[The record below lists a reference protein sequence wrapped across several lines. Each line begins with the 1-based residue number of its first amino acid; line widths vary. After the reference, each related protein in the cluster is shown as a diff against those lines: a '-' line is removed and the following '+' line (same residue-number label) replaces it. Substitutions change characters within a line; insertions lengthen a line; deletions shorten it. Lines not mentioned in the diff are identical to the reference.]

1 MADPQALAAFLAAV
15 HGVHV
20 SGSGT
25 KETSFYTA
33 IDNLLDVVGDTLK
46 PKVRCVMQLKS
57 LGAGNPDGGLFTV
70 DQFDRDV
77 DAPKNPLA
85 PARGVIEV
93 KAPAESVDFTAASA
107 QVTKYWD
114 RYRLVLVT
122 NLRDWLLIGERDR
135 RRVLLER
142 HTLAPTAE
150 AFWKLAAH
158 PAQVHPQSAAA
169 FSDFL
174 ARVMLH
180 AAPLSEPKDLAW
192 LLASYAREA
201 AHRIELAPAAAQRQ
215 LAVLKQS
222 LEAALGVSFDAKD
235 GAHFFRSTLVQ
246 TLFYGVFA
254 AWVLRHQ
261 NSASGRFDWKT
272 AAYDLNVPMI
282 SALFEQ
288 LSQPT
293 KLKALDL
300 TSVLDWAADALN
312 RVDQASFFKKFEAR
326 QSVQY
331 FYEPFLEAFD
341 PELRKQLGVWYTPRE
356 IVQYQVAR
364 VDQALR
370 AELGIADGLADPQ
383 VVVLDPCCGT
393 GAYLVEV
400 LDLIAQRLAAQGN
413 AALAGHELKRAMQ
426 QRIFGFELLPA
437 PYVVA
442 HLQLGLLLQRLN
454 APLQTHADGS
464 GERVG
469 VYLTNALT
477 GWEPRKEPKTQL
489 LPFPE
494 LAAERDAA
502 NSIKR
507 EQKVLVILGNPPYN
521 GYAGVAIGEE
531 RELSDAYRRATTGPQ
546 PQGQGL
552 NELYVRF
559 FRMAERQIV
568 EHTGRGIVSFISN
581 SSWLDGLSHP
591 AMRERFLQ
599 VFDHIRIDDLQGDK
613 YRTGK
618 LTPGGEP
625 DPSAFSTV
633 QNREGIQVGTA
644 IATLVRRHQATH
656 AAVVAQREWWGR
668 TKLADLAQSS
678 MDLEAPV
685 YHALVP
691 RPALGWAFGIRA
703 TSASYLAWPTLPEL
717 LPTSYP
723 GIKTSRDAA
732 LVDIDRGALEARMRR
747 YFDPALS
754 DATIAEEMPA
764 LMRAASR
771 FDPVATRKELLAL
784 GFDSGRILRHAY
796 RPFDVRW
803 LYWHAE
809 TKLLD
814 EKRPDYVRRTIGGA
828 FALVSQQKPRRDW
841 SRPQCIAA
849 LGSLDLM
856 DRSASCFPMNV
867 NDAGANLGSTSSDVP
882 NLSEAAAGY
891 VARLDAAPED
901 LFFHTLAILHSDA
914 YRDANAGALRQDWPR
929 IPLPA
934 KRDVLRGSA
943 ALGREVAALLDTETP
958 VAGVTSG
965 TLSPALRLVATPARL
980 DGQPLGVADF
990 TLTAG
995 WGHAGQGGVTMPGKG
1010 RVHDRAASA
1019 DEAAGGLGLAT
1030 HDIYL
1035 NATACWRH
1043 VPAPVWNYTL
1053 GGYQV
1058 LKKWL
1063 SYREQPLLGRALTF
1077 DEVKAFTSIARR
1089 IAALVLMRDR
1099 LDANY
1104 AAAATDHT
1112 SFRQSSGQV
1121 MPASAKSKA
1130 TELGDRVIFAKY
1142 SGASIHGSGDDELLM
1157 LREEDILAVI
1167 DGRRTGKDVPE
1178 PPKPEP
1184 DAPLLSITSPDDDK
1198 AALLSDPRNVPLWF
1212 GTNREPNDRKDIGQ
1226 GFTGRRSV
1234 GGSVWHGRCIVN
1246 VPEGHALG
1254 STGTQGLKGWWQRW
1268 RHGVDDRLRLLSIE
1282 GRDEAAFWQAVRA
1295 AMDESDPDQRVP
1307 EALLFVHG
1315 YRVTFEDAA
1324 LRAAQLAYDL
1334 KIRDTSFFAW
1344 PSAGAAAKYT
1354 VDEGSAKN
1362 ATQPLAEFI
1371 SALDAGAHAAGKALH
1386 VIAHS
1391 MGNRVLLAALQ
1402 WLVLKGRTPQ
1412 AIDKIVCA
1420 APDEDAAD
1428 FVAAMAALRS
1438 VGRRRTLYASSK
1450 DKPVWLSEVVHG
1462 YPRAGRIPPV
1472 TLADGLDTVDAS
1484 DLEATFLGH
1493 SDFATQRPLL
1503 HDLFSLLKASLEPRD
1518 RQGLEPV
1525 RTDSGAAYWRI
1536 K

>member
-1 MADPQALAAFLAAV
+1 MADPQAFATFLAAV

-33 IDNLLDVVGDTLK
+33 IDNLLDGIGDTLK

-57 LGAGNPDGGLFTV
+57 LGAGNPDGGLFTA
-70 DQFDRDV
+70 DQFDRDIE
-77 DAPKNPLA
+77 APKNPLA

-93 KAPAESVDFTAASA
+93 KAPAEAVDFTAASA

-135 RRVLLER
+135 QRVLLER

-158 PAQVHPQSAAA
+158 PAQVHPQSAAT

-261 NSASGRFDWKT
+261 NSAPGRFDWRT

-293 KLKALDL
+293 KLKALAL

-370 AELGIADGLADPQ
+370 KELGIADGLADPQ

-400 LDLIAQRLAAQGN
+400 LDLIEQRFAAQGH

-426 QRIFGFELLPA
+426 ERIFGFELLPA

-599 VFDHIRIDDLQGDK
+599 VFDHIRIDDRQGDK

-618 LTPGGEP
+618 LTPAGEP
-625 DPSAFSTV
+625 DPSAFSTP

-644 IATLVRRHQATH
+644 IATLVRRDQATH

-678 MDLEAPV
+678 MDLDAPV
-685 YHALVP
+685 YHAVVP
-691 RPALGWAFGIRA
+691 RSALGWAFGVRA
-703 TSASYLAWPTLPEL
+703 TGANYLTWPTLPEL

-747 YFDPALS
+747 YFNPALS

-803 LYWHAE
+803 LYWHVE

-814 EKRPDYVRRTIGGA
+814 EKRPDYVRRTIDGT

-849 LGSLDLM
+849 IGGLDLM
-856 DRSASCFPMNV
+856 DRGASCFPLQV
-867 NDAGANLGSTSSDVP
+867 NDAGANLGSASNEIP
-882 NLSEAAAGY
+882 NLSEAAVGY
-891 VARLDAAPED
+891 VAELDAAPED
-901 LFFHTLAILHSDA
+901 LFFHALAILHSDA

-934 KRDVLRGSA
+934 KRDVLRASA

-958 VAGVTSG
+958 VPGVTSG
-965 TLSPALRLVATPARL
+965 TLSPALRLIAAPARL

-990 TLTAG
+990 ALTAG

-1010 RVHDRAASA
+1010 HVHDRAASA
-1019 DEAAGGLGLAT
+1019 EEAAGGLGLAT
-1030 HDIYL
+1030 HDIHL

-1063 SYREQPLLGRALTF
+1063 SYREQPLLGRALSF

-1089 IAALVLMRDR
+1089 IAALVLLRDR
-1099 LDANY
+1099 LDTNY
-1104 AAAATDHT
+1104 AAATTEHT
-1112 SFRQSSGQV
+1112 SFRPSSGQV
-1121 MPASAKSKA
+1121 MPASARAKA
-1130 TELGDRVIFAKY
+1130 TELGDRVLFAKY
-1142 SGASIHGSGDDELLM
+1142 SGTSIPGGGEDQLLI

-1167 DGRRTGKDVPE
+1167 DGRQTGKDVAE
-1178 PPKPEP
+1178 PLKPEP

-1198 AALLSDPRNVPLWF
+1198 AALLNDPRNVPLWF
-1212 GTNREPNDRKDIGQ
+1212 GTNREPADRKDIGL
-1226 GFTGRRSV
+1226 GFSGRRSV
-1234 GGSVWHGRCIVN
+1234 DGSVWHGRCIVN
-1246 VPEGHALG
+1246 VPQGHALG
-1254 STGTQGLKGWWQRW
+1254 SIGTQGLKGWWQRW

-1282 GRDEAAFWQAVRA
+1282 GRDEPAFWQAVRA
-1295 AMDESDPDQRVP
+1295 GMGESDPHQRVP

-1344 PSAGAAAKYT
+1344 PSAGVAAKYT
-1354 VDEGSAKN
+1354 VDEASAKN

-1371 SALDAGAHAAGKALH
+1371 SALDAGAHAAGTALH
-1386 VIAHS
+1386 IIAHS

-1450 DKPVWLSEVVHG
+1450 DKPVWLSEVAHG

-1472 TLADGLDTVDAS
+1472 TLAEGLDTVDAS

-1493 SDFATQRPLL
+1493 SDFATERPLL
-1503 HDLFSLLKASLEPRD
+1503 QDLFSLLKASLEPRE
-1518 RQGLEPV
+1518 RLGLEAV
-1525 RTDSGAAYWRI
+1525 NTGAGAYWRI

>member
-1 MADPQALAAFLAAV
+1 MATPQALAAFLAAV

-20 SGSGT
+20 LGSGT
-25 KETSFYTA
+25 RETSFYTA
-33 IDNLLDVVGDTLK
+33 IDNLLDGIGDTLK

-57 LGAGNPDGGLFTV
+57 LGAGNPDGGLFTA
-70 DQFDRDV
+70 DQFDRDA

-93 KAPAESVDFTAASA
+93 KAPAEALDFTAASA
-107 QVTKYWD
+107 QVAKYWD

-122 NLRDWLLIGERDR
+122 NLRDWLLIGERDGQPAP
-135 RRVLLER
+135 LER
-142 HTLAPTAE
+142 HTLAPSAE

-158 PAQVHPQSAAA
+158 AARVPAQVAAQDGAA
-169 FSDFL
+169 FADFL
-174 ARVMLH
+174 ARVMLQL
-180 AAPLSEPKDLAW
+180 APLSEPKDLAW

-215 LAVLKQS
+215 LAVLEQS
-222 LEAALGVSFDAKD
+222 LEAALGVSFDTRD
-235 GAHFFRSTLVQ
+235 GEHFFRSTLVQ

-261 NSASGRFDWKT
+261 NGTPGRFDWKT
-272 AAYDLNVPMI
+272 AAHDLNVPMI

-300 TSVLDWAADALN
+300 TAVLDWAADALN
-312 RVDQASFFKKFEAR
+312 RVDQAGFFKKFEAR

-356 IVQYQVAR
+356 IVRYQVAR

-370 AELGIADGLADPQ
+370 TELGIADGLADPQ

-400 LDLIAQRLAAQGN
+400 LDVIAQRLAAQGN

-454 APLQTHADGS
+454 APLQVQADGS
-464 GERVG
+464 GERVA

-477 GWEPRKEPKTQL
+477 GWEPAKEPKAQL

-502 NSIKR
+502 NSVKR
-507 EQKVLVILGNPPYN
+507 DQKVLVVIGNPPYN

-531 RELSDAYRRATTGPQ
+531 RELSDAYRQAGAGPQ

-618 LTPGGEP
+618 LTPTGEP
-625 DPSAFSTV
+625 DPSAFSTAH
-633 QNREGIQVGTA
+633 NREGIQVGTA
-644 IATLVRRHQATH
+644 IATLVRRAQAAH
-656 AAVVAQREWWGR
+656 AAVVEQREWWGR
-668 TKLADLAQSS
+668 GKLAELAQSCA
-678 MDLEAPV
+678 DLDAAAYQAVE
-685 YHALVP
+685 P
-691 RPALGWAFGIRA
+691 RAALGWAFGLHAI
-703 TSASYLAWPTLPEL
+703 SASYLTWPTLPEL
-717 LPTSYP
+717 FPASYS

-732 LVDIDRGALEARMRR
+732 LVDIDRGALEMRMRR
-747 YFDPALS
+747 YFDPALG
-754 DATIAEEMPA
+754 DATIAEQMPE
-764 LMRAASR
+764 LMRAASG
-771 FDPVATRKELLAL
+771 FDPVAARRQLLAL

-814 EKRPDYVRRTIGGA
+814 GKRPDYVRRSIEGKL
-828 FALVSQQKPRRDW
+828 ALVSQQKPRRDW

-849 LGSLDLM
+849 IGGLDLM
-856 DRSASCFPMNV
+856 DRGASCFPMWV
-867 NDAGANLGSTSSDVP
+867 NDAGASLGAASNEIA
-882 NLSEAAAGY
+882 NLSEAALRY
-891 VARLDAAPED
+891 VARLQAAPEA
-901 LFFHTLAILHSDA
+901 LFFHALAMLHSDA
-914 YRDANAGALRQDWPR
+914 YREANAGALRQDWPR

-934 KRDVLRGSA
+934 TLELLRASA

-958 VAGVTSG
+958 VPGVSSG
-965 TLSPALRLVATPARL
+965 NSRPALRLIATPSRI

-990 TLTAG
+990 ALTAG

-1010 RVHDRAASA
+1010 RVHDRATTAA
-1019 DEAAGGLGLAT
+1019 EAAEEAAAGLGRAT
-1030 HDIYL
+1030 HDIHL

-1043 VPAPVWNYTL
+1043 VPAPVWDYTL

-1063 SYREQPLLGRALTF
+1063 SYREQSLLGRALTL
-1077 DEVKAFTSIARR
+1077 DEVKAFSDIARR
-1089 IAALVLMRDR
+1089 IAALVLLRER

-1104 AAAATDHT
+1104 AVAAAQH
-1112 SFRQSSGQV
+1112 G
-1121 MPASAKSKA
+1121 ASAQVVPAPAKTRLPA
-1130 TELGDRVIFAKY
+1130 QGDRVLFAKY
-1142 SGASIHGSGDDELLM
+1142 SGSAVRGDGNDEPVLLSEQDIFSIIEGPQAGS
-1157 LREEDILAVI
+1157 
-1167 DGRRTGKDVPE
+1167 DGSQPQ
-1178 PPKPEP
+1178 P
-1184 DAPLLSITSPDDDK
+1184 DAPPQPSAAPHAAP

-1212 GTNREPNDRKDIGQ
+1212 GTNREPVNRQDLGQ
-1226 GFTGRRSV
+1226 GFSGRRSSD
-1234 GGSVWHGRCIVN
+1234 GSVYHGRCIVN
-1246 VPEGHALG
+1246 VPAGHALG
-1254 STGTQGLKGWWQRW
+1254 STGTQGLKGLWRRW
-1268 RHGVDDRLRLLSIE
+1268 RHGVDDRLRLLHTE
-1282 GRDEAAFWQAVRA
+1282 GLDEKTFWEKVSEALNEA
-1295 AMDESDPDQRVP
+1295 EPDQREP

-1315 YRVTFEDAA
+1315 YRVSFEDAA

-1334 KIRDTSFFAW
+1334 KIRDTAFFAW
-1344 PSAGAAAKYT
+1344 PSAGAAAQYT
-1354 VDEGSAKN
+1354 VDEASAKN
-1362 ATQPLAEFI
+1362 ATRPLAEFI
-1371 SALDAGAHAAGKALH
+1371 AALDASAGAAGKALH
-1386 VIAHS
+1386 IVAHS

-1402 WLVLKGRTPQ
+1402 WLVSHARAPT
-1412 AIDKIVCA
+1412 AVDKIVCA

-1428 FVAAMAALRS
+1428 FVAAMAELRQ

-1450 DKPVWLSEVVHG
+1450 DKPVWLSQVVHG

-1472 TLADGLDTVDAS
+1472 TLAEGLDTVDAS
-1484 DLEATFLGH
+1484 ELEATFLGH
-1493 SDFATQRPLL
+1493 SDFATERPLL
-1503 HDLFSLLKASLEPRD
+1503 QDLFSLLKASLEPRE
-1518 RQGLEPV
+1518 RLGLEAV
-1525 RTDSGAAYWRI
+1525 TSDAGAYWRL

>member
-1 MADPQALAAFLAAV
+1 MADKQSLATFLAAV

-25 KETSFYTA
+25 KETSYYTA
-33 IDNLLDVVGDTLK
+33 IDNLLDGIGDALK
-46 PKVRCVMQLKS
+46 PKVRCLMQLKS
-57 LGAGNPDGGLFTV
+57 LGAGNPDGGLFTA
-70 DQFDRDV
+70 DQFDRDI

-93 KAPAESVDFTAASA
+93 KAPDEAVDFTVATA
-107 QVTKYWD
+107 QVAKYWD

-122 NLRDWLLIGERDR
+122 NLRDWLLIGERDGQ
-135 RRVLLER
+135 RVPLER
-142 HTLAPTAE
+142 YTLAATAE

-158 PAQVHPQSAAA
+158 PAQLQRQRGAA
-169 FSDFL
+169 FADFL

-201 AHRIELAPAAAQRQ
+201 ANRIELAPPAAQQQ
-215 LAVLKQS
+215 LAVLEQS

-246 TLFYGVFA
+246 TLFYGIFA

-261 NSASGRFDWKT
+261 TGAAGKFDWKT

-300 TSVLDWAADALN
+300 TAVLDWAADALN
-312 RVDQASFFKKFEAR
+312 RVDQASFFRKFEAR

-341 PELRKQLGVWYTPRE
+341 PALRKQLGVWYTPRE

-364 VDQALR
+364 VDHALR
-370 AELGIADGLADPQ
+370 TELGIADGLADPQ

-426 QRIFGFELLPA
+426 ERIFGFELLPA

-442 HLQLGLLLQRLN
+442 HLQLGLLLQQLN
-454 APLQTHADGS
+454 APLQTQADGS

-477 GWEPRKEPKTQL
+477 GWEPLKDPKSQL

-502 NSIKR
+502 NSVKR
-507 EQKVLVILGNPPYN
+507 GQKVLVILGNPPYN

-531 RELSDAYRRATTGPQ
+531 RELSDAYRKATSGSQ

-618 LTPGGEP
+618 LTPTGEP

-644 IATLVRRHQATH
+644 IATLVRRDRPTH
-656 AAVVAQREWWGR
+656 AAVVEQREWWGR
-668 TKLADLAQSS
+668 AKLADLAQGSV
-678 MDLEAPV
+678 DVDALA
-685 YHALVP
+685 YHTVVP
-691 RPALGWAFGIRA
+691 RPALGWAFGMRA

-717 LPTSYP
+717 LPASYP
-723 GIKTSRDAA
+723 GIKTSRDTA

-754 DATIAEEMPA
+754 DATIAEETPE
-764 LMRAASR
+764 LMRSASR
-771 FDPVATRKELLAL
+771 FDPVATRRALLAL

-814 EKRPDYVRRTIGGA
+814 EKRPDYMRRTIDGT

-849 LGSLDLM
+849 IGGLDLM
-856 DRSASCFPMNV
+856 DRGASCFPMQV
-867 NDAGANLGSTSSDVP
+867 NDAGANLGSASSEIP
-882 NLSEAAAGY
+882 NLSEAAMGY
-891 VARLDAAPED
+891 VARLAAAPED
-901 LFFHTLAILHSDA
+901 LFFHALAILHSDA

-934 KRDVLRGSA
+934 TLDVLRASA
-943 ALGREVAALLDTETP
+943 TLGREVAALLDTETP
-958 VAGVTSG
+958 VPGVTSG
-965 TLSPALRLVATPARL
+965 TPPPASRLIAAPARL
-980 DGQPLGVADF
+980 DGLPLGMADF
-990 TLTAG
+990 ALTAG
-995 WGHAGQGGVTMPGKG
+995 WGHAGQGGVTMPGRG
-1010 RVHDRAASA
+1010 RADDRAASA
-1019 DEAAGGLGLAT
+1019 DEAAAGLGLAT
-1030 HDIYL
+1030 YDVYL

-1043 VPAPVWNYTL
+1043 VPAPVWHYTL

-1089 IAALVLMRDR
+1089 IAALLLLCDR
-1099 LDANY
+1099 LDANFEV
-1104 AAAATDHT
+1104 AARTRALPSSVDVGPAAIVL
-1112 SFRQSSGQV
+1112 SA
-1121 MPASAKSKA
+1121 PAQ
-1130 TELGDRVIFAKY
+1130 GDRVLFGKY
-1142 SGASIHGSGDDELLM
+1142 SGLAVRVEGEGELLILSDKDTLSIIESGADAAKATATEPTPDGDDLAATP
-1157 LREEDILAVI
+1157 DI
-1167 DGRRTGKDVPE
+1167 
-1178 PPKPEP
+1178 P
-1184 DAPLLSITSPDDDK
+1184 DAAPDPQ
-1198 AALLSDPRNVPLWF
+1198 AALLNDPRNVPLWF
-1212 GTNREPNDRKDIGQ
+1212 GTNREPNDRQRIDL
-1226 GFTGRRSV
+1226 GFSGRRSTDQ
-1234 GGSVWHGRCIVN
+1234 SVWHGRCIVN
-1246 VPEGHALG
+1246 VPQGHALG
-1254 STGTQGLKGWWQRW
+1254 STGTDGLKGWWQRW
-1268 RHGVDDRLRLLSIE
+1268 RHGVDDRLRVLSVE
-1282 GRDEAAFWQAVRA
+1282 GLGEPDFWQAVRA
-1295 AMDESDPDQRVP
+1295 AMIEHDGRKP
-1307 EALLFVHG
+1307 EALLFLHG
-1315 YRVTFEDAA
+1315 YRVSFEDAA

-1334 KIRDTSFFAW
+1334 KIRDTAFFSW
-1344 PSAGAAAKYT
+1344 PSAGAVAQFT

-1362 ATQPLAEFI
+1362 ATLPLAEFI
-1371 SALDAGAHAAGKALH
+1371 SALDASAHAAGKALH
-1386 VIAHS
+1386 IIAHS

-1402 WLVLKGRTPQ
+1402 WLVLNGRAPQ

-1420 APDEDAAD
+1420 APDEDAGD
-1428 FVAAMAALRS
+1428 FVAAMAALRA

-1493 SDFATQRPLL
+1493 SDFATERPLL
-1503 HDLFSLLKASLEPRD
+1503 QDLFSLIKSSLEPQERL
-1518 RQGLEPV
+1518 GLE
-1525 RTDSGAAYWRI
+1525 RAFTDVGVEYWRI